1 MTNSSATIEQM
12 VSAVWSNRLTEI
24 NGVRIYTGKKMD
36 LELSTE
42 EELTAMYALIPLADE
57 TPSEVS
63 VEMIVNT
70 TNISSHTTA
79 KGLPYFCIALTLVE
93 TNGLSFKFQHN
104 DSVVVVANDMDLYKL
119 HKSNPIAIGTEM
131 LFNYEGAETFKK
143 LDIKGTILVAN
154 NSQDN
159 PYRGTISKSNNACFI
174 DALAQKAVDQMER
187 KIALMETADELGV
200 TVRKV
205 RQVLNTNLS
214 SDIAEKMKAKLGK

>member
-42 EELTAMYALIPLADE
+42 EELTAMFNLIPVADE

-63 VEMIVNT
+63 VETLTNA

-79 KGLPYFCIALTLVE
+79 KGLPYLCIALTLVE
-93 TNGLSFKFQHN
+93 TNGISFKFQHG
-104 DSVVVVANDMDLYKL
+104 DSIVLVTEDMDLYKL
-119 HKSNPIAIGTEM
+119 HKSTPLEVGSEL
-131 LFNYEGAETFKK
+131 LFNYEGNETFKK
-143 LDIKGTILVAN
+143 LDVKGTILVAN
-154 NSQDN
+154 NSLDN
-159 PYRGTISKSNNACFI
+159 PYRGKISKSANVCFI
-174 DALAQKAVDQMER
+174 ESLAKRAIEQMER
-187 KIALMETADELGV
+187 KVALIETADELGV

-214 SDIAEKMKAKLGK
+214 TDIASLMKAKLAK

>member
-1 MTNSSATIEQM
+1 MNNSSATKELVKNI
-12 VSAVWSNRLTEI
+12 WSNRQLINYTE
-24 NGVRIYTGKKMD
+24 TKKT
-36 LELSTE
+36 LEALSD
-42 EELTAMYALIPLADE
+42 EELNALNASIPVVE
-57 TPSEVS
+57 QTEVS
-63 VEMIVNT
+63 LEDVVAV
-70 TNISSHTTA
+70 TNVTNHITS
-79 KGLPYFCIALTLVE
+79 KGEPYFCIALKLVE

-131 LFNYEGAETFKK
+131 LFNYEGTETFKK
-143 LDIKGTILVAN
+143 LDVKGTILVAN

-174 DALAQKAVDQMER
+174 DALAQKAIDQMER